1 VGEVVGSKKADGLT
15 NGMSPSR
22 SSNSVN
28 VILWMTREIIINHMG
43 NAFNVNA
50 ACGDI
55 GGDKNTYSA

>member
-28 VILWMTREIIINHMG
+28 VILWMTREIIIHHMG
-43 NAFNVNA
+43 NAFDIDSS
-50 ACGDI
+50 CGDI